1 MVKDPGKVI
10 KMHGGISTRKEGSPH
25 AAGKKIP
32 MAQDHK
38 APDRRSTSGP
48 PKLPPKK
55 EK

>member
-10 KMHGGISTRKEGSPH
+10 KLEGGTSTRKEGTSPG
-25 AAGKKIP
+25 GKKIQ
-32 MAQDHK
+32 ATRDHK
-38 APDRRSTSGP
+38 T